1 MKLRI
6 TVIFLFLSI
15 YASAQNINYKLA
27 SLYVYNFTKYIDWPA
42 KEKKDFFIIGIFGET
57 PAYDEFKKMA
67 NAKKEVSGKKIVVE
81 KIATI
86 KELDGCDIIY
96 IPVTQSHRLKE
107 IKESLGINPILIITE
122 KPGMAHKGAGINLF
136 LDEDDDN
143 KLKFEL
149 NKKAIE
155 SGGLHVSSQL
165 LNLGIPVK

>member
-6 TVIFLFLSI
+6 TILFLFLSI

-27 SLYVYNFTKYIDWPA
+27 SLYVYNFTKYIEWPV
-42 KEKKDFFIIGIFGET
+42 KDKKDFFIIGVFGET

-67 NAKKEVSGKKIVVE
+67 NAKKEVSGKQIVVE
-81 KIATI
+81 KISNISDLA
-86 KELDGCDIIY
+86 GCDIIY
-96 IPVTQSHRLKE
+96 IPASQSHRLKE
-107 IKESLGINPILIITE
+107 IKDGLSTRSILIITE

-136 LDEDDDN
+136 LDEDDEN

-155 SGGLHVSSQL
+155 SAGLHVSSQL
-165 LNLGIPVK
+165 VNLGIPVK

>member
-6 TVIFLFLSI
+6 TIIFLFLSI

-27 SLYVYNFTKYIDWPA
+27 SLYVYNFTKYIDWPV
-42 KEKKDFFIIGIFGET
+42 KDKNDFFIIGVFGET
-57 PAYDEFKKMA
+57 PAFEEFKKMA
-67 NAKKEVSGKKIVVE
+67 NTKKEVSGKKIVVE

-86 KELDGCDIIY
+86 KELDKCAIIY
-96 IPVTQSHRLKE
+96 IPLSQSHRLKE
-107 IKESLGINPILIITE
+107 IKESLGTHPILIITE

-136 LDEDDDN
+136 LDEDDEN

-155 SGGLHVSSQL
+155 SAGLHVSSQL
-165 LNLGIPVK
+165 VNLGIPVK